1 MERWGSLLSS
11 KESTKDTNL
20 RQMNPGHNLTPY
32 SCPVRFL
39 LCRPRILAERLL
51 KSLRPSVRLSVSI
64 YASTNMRSSK
74 RIFITF
80 QIILYAQTTRNWW
93 VRGHAFCGTA
103 GELGLFNVTNKNYYF
118 ASRSFFCDKT
128 LGRRD
133 NVTDHC
139 TSDSQC
145 HSLSSQSHFV
155 HKMRDS
161 VGLFQCRCY
170 LDSSAATKTTV
181 SNVNNQSWAELVF
194 LFHTHTYSPTGVTER
209 GFVSQTNLNSTKNT
223 SDLLRFDRGPR

>member
-1 MERWGSLLSS
+1 MHKRRATDGYVAMRFVELRASWVSLTSR
-11 KESTKDTNL
+11 TKITI
-20 RQMNPGHNLTPY
+20 
-32 SCPVRFL
+32 L
-39 LCRPRILAERLL
+39 L
-51 KSLRPSVRLSVSI
+51 
-64 YASTNMRSSK
+64 
-74 RIFITF
+74 
-80 QIILYAQTTRNWW
+80 
-93 VRGHAFCGTA
+93 
-103 GELGLFNVTNKNYYF
+103 
-118 ASRSFFCDKT
+118 SRSFFCDKT